1 MDNKTLL
8 LGIIAL
14 SVVIALI
21 LDLIYVRVMPH
32 CWVYPSPMAVVF
44 FFMSLIALI
53 TMLFL
58 LKTPGRSEV
67 KTVVKEDY
75 ERMLKLLPE
84 AEKEVFKYLLERKS
98 EVHQA
103 QISKDLGLSKVRTWR
118 IVQRLQEKGLVEV
131 RKVKGRVLV
140 RVKI

>member
-67 KTVVKEDY
+67 KTIVKEDY

-103 QISKDLGLSKVRTWR
+103 QISKDLGLSKVRT
-118 IVQRLQEKGLVEV
+118 
-131 RKVKGRVLV
+131 
-140 RVKI
+140 